1 MSITAV
7 VKKNTYFDSVSLM
20 SISTRANQLP
30 GVEQAFVAM
39 GTEMNKGVLSNLGL
53 LTADLD
59 AAGTGDLMIVVEAGE
74 EADQAALLAEVEK
87 LLVQKA
93 PSGSGGA
100 DTVTYRTVD
109 GAARAIPEANL
120 AIVAVNGAYAGREAR
135 KALENGLHVMVFS
148 DNVPIEEEVRLK
160 QLAHS
165 KGLFMMGPDCGTAII
180 NNVALCFGNAVRPG
194 TVGVVAA
201 SGTGAQ

>member
-74 EADQAALLAEVEK
+74 ETDQAALLAEVEE

-100 DTVTYRTVD
+100 DTV
-109 GAARAIPEANL
+109 
-120 AIVAVNGAYAGREAR
+120 
-135 KALENGLHVMVFS
+135 
-148 DNVPIEEEVRLK
+148 
-160 QLAHS
+160 
-165 KGLFMMGPDCGTAII
+165 
-180 NNVALCFGNAVRPG
+180 
-194 TVGVVAA
+194 
-201 SGTGAQ
+201 

>member
-1 MSITAV
+1 MSSTAV

-30 GVEQAFVAM
+30 GVEQAFVAI
-39 GTEMNKGVLSNLGL
+39 GTEMNKGVLSSLGL

-59 AAGTGDLMIVVEAGE
+59 AAGTGDLMIVVEAAE
-74 EADQAALLAEVEK
+74 EADQVALLAEVEA

-93 PSGSGGA
+93 PGA
-100 DTVTYRTVD
+100 SSTHTVTYRTLD
-109 GAARAIPEANL
+109 RAARAIPEANL

-148 DNVPIEEEVRLK
+148 DNVPIGEEVRLK
-160 QLAHS
+160 QLAHRRACS
-165 KGLFMMGPDCGTAII
+165 
-180 NNVALCFGNAVRPG
+180 
-194 TVGVVAA
+194 
-201 SGTGAQ
+201 